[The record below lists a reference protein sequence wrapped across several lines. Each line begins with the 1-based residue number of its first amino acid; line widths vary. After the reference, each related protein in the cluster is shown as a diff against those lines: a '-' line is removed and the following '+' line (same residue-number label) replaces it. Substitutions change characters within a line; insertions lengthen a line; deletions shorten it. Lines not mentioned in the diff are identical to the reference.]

1 MSTMGGS
8 ANYPGLLPFRLS
20 DEPSPDRRI
29 LENDRFANGQPSL
42 RKRAWRALYR
52 FVIAFCGGVA
62 ATLAWQCYGDE
73 PREMIA
79 KSYPQL
85 GWLAAPPVSTAQNAP
100 GTFGL
105 AAPAAPFDQQ
115 ELRAS
120 LEAMRQSIDRIVAGH
135 ELIMRS
141 IDQIV
146 ARVAADHEQR
156 NSDQTSITVGQG
168 KMRRSTDQTATDI
181 AASQRQIA
189 GSIDQPAT
197 DSSQAPSAKASGITV
212 ESRADRTSLHLDVKP
227 TEARPPHTSSE
238 RGKLVPAA
246 SGHDRSD
253 QKHIAGSINQPAT
266 NVSQAP
272 SAEASGIKIESR
284 AERAS
289 LQPTAARLDVKPTE
303 ARPPHTSSERGKP
316 VYVASGRD
324 RSTQKQIAGSI
335 DQTATDSSQ
344 APSARASIESRAE
357 RASLHLDVSRP
368 RRDRHA
374 HRQKEESWSPPRWR
388 VASIRPPPTV
398 LRLPRPRPVALR

>member
-1 MSTMGGS
+1 MPTGNQAGRDISTKNPARGEIKMSTMGGS

-20 DEPSPDRRI
+20 DEPPPNRPI

-42 RKRAWRALYR
+42 RKRASLALYR

-62 ATLAWQCYGDE
+62 ATLAWQWYGDE

-79 KSYPQL
+79 KSYPQFS
-85 GWLAAPPVSTAQNAP
+85 WLAAPPLSTAQNAP

-156 NSDQTSITVGQG
+156 NSDPTSITVGQG

-212 ESRADRTSLHLDVKP
+212 ERADRTSLH
-227 TEARPPHTSSE
+227 
-238 RGKLVPAA
+238 
-246 SGHDRSD
+246 
-253 QKHIAGSINQPAT
+253 
-266 NVSQAP
+266 
-272 SAEASGIKIESR
+272 
-284 AERAS
+284 
-289 LQPTAARLDVKPTE
+289 LDVKPTE

-324 RSTQKQIAGSI
+324 RFTQKQIAGSI

-344 APSARASIESRAE
+344 APSASASSITVESRAE
-357 RASLHLDVSRP
+357 RASLHLGVSRP